1 MVSLSAGDDDPPNGS
16 SGPHWCEP
24 EELLHSLYNFT
35 HAPAS
40 SQQSLSHIEAL
51 CGLLERFEK
60 QALRTYQTGDAAGV
74 RSTWTALTPDG
85 AALLH
90 TAFTALRGRR
100 SRLTWL
106 PDYGCALL
114 GLTPAGSCLAPVGMG
129 IGNGAPTSAT
139 PALAGG
145 GGDAEVDD
153 GDDPRSRPGELAL
166 HLVALDGWAF
176 YIHSTPSGSQRG
188 AQCGGHTTH
197 FCGSIS
203 AELYDNLVAA
213 VRRREE
219 EALRRTQQAFR
230 HTADFIYAAVCGA
243 LAEVAGGVAVVQQ
256 ATCGRGGF
264 TDVGPHSGAD
274 TKPDTCWPLVKAVLQ
289 VLLEHFGAC
298 DGTTTT
304 ATITPPL
311 SGGVPAAAPP
321 SPSLLFRQALAHLDL
336 WLLHRQLR
344 LIRAETATPLALTSA
359 MQMLA
364 AAATKAATL
373 AADGYDMSAFEAAC
387 RQAEQHLRA
396 AAGERALIAA
406 RALELPPADSPDF
419 QGSCRP
425 PCGVL
430 PPAFTPGREAE
441 EQGLAAAR
449 QRASRNLG
457 SVPLLPPGSSS
468 FRQVLAAL
476 SQPAWSKPDSDVGA
490 LLALRSV
497 ERELFYRATM
507 GSSGSGSGNG
517 GSSGSGVGG
526 DGGLGFDHPVNAL
539 SADEVA
545 ALEQVLDAYRVAVQR
560 FLASPAAA
568 AQMRVEQMSREVMAV
583 WVGYCLMH
591 TAARLQHP
599 QLESFGA
606 FSDHTDLRHLV
617 LSDRLAVD
625 AALAVA
631 AYLQRCKR
639 RGGSGRELFSLRDG
653 GAATLDF
660 AQEFASAC
668 PRLQGIWQQEHA
680 DAQARVDAHW
690 RKVRSKQT
698 LLAKLRNVLLAAL
711 QKAAAQLQEKLR
723 KHKQEVNAA
732 EAEPREID
740 GGGLFAWFR
749 GGRRHIIDSNISSA
763 KRRVQEVEAAIADN
777 KERQRSIEAK
787 IMQSEAAPPPVIQP
801 LPASRKLALRWLFF
815 LHMPPLLR
823 HLSRVSFLA
832 QQMLLPRPCGTAVI
846 NAIRVRH
853 LTSIVQHYNNQ
864 RQDRAYISTLR
875 QPLGGTDGRV
885 MLWSDAA
892 VPSASNIGPKHVDYF
907 RTPSDGV
914 WYPDSLDLRMAWG
927 GSGAA
932 ADQGQG
938 FPAPFFNAFAALEP
952 SLVELYFTERLPPG
966 CESLQWAMHV
976 RASSAATPA
985 ERGNIGIAQQD
996 TKPSWLSKPA
1006 FLDFT
1011 RLRSYPLGQL
1021 RRLAAAL
1028 HDRTLPLAHPAVH
1041 SLVRQLLYHLGNLT
1055 DGGVQGADST
1065 TPPQLLWRTG
1075 WLAEGDVLEALH
1087 GELAALAEE
1096 LETTPREHEAV
1107 LLLGEVASYLSAWHP
1122 PCGDI
1127 ARRFAAMTRRVAD
1140 ELEPQVA
1147 AVSSG
1152 DYATSGGLL
1161 AKQCRWRCMALMCW
1175 AGVAAVPQVTTT
1187 ASAATAAAGSVLLTE
1202 AAAQELVTLMV
1213 QVNHGRVFL
1222 QRPELQSQL
1231 APLLVRAHGVLAA
1244 ASGALMEA
1252 VGRAPHILTQAVAR
1266 VLQQRT
1272 PDGLNWRRL
1281 ADTGSFEAVDGDQR
1295 LFSINIL
1302 DGTVLFD
1309 GWPPGRLPKD
1319 FTAHPLYRRTF
1330 GDWNFDVALASDG
1343 VMRSLRPVGGRM
1355 YDFEVSADGQRLA
1368 IVESD
1373 PRDGT
1378 RLELLDVGPDG
1389 SCGLWGAEL
1398 PLLLRLLYSH
1408 WLCRERGV
1416 LVLRPRDFQQH
1427 DVHYVIRCSAAS
1439 SSSVPAAAA
1448 NATTAVRRFEY
1459 DCRRVP
1465 PHLRPQRWSQ
1475 LLSEAHRADLPDRLV
1490 LLSGST
1496 VKNKLLAK
1504 LEHPDFIHA
1513 YVSDG
1518 MVAATH
1524 GPAAAETNGPLLLL
1538 ELPRFGLEFE
1548 LRPTDGSGSGGGCGQ
1563 VLSRD
1568 YAGYRL
1574 HRRQLLVHGDADAGA
1589 PVSFDAVQYT
1599 LPEFRQCLVLERVP
1613 GTGAVVGARRE
1624 DVLVLLPAGG
1634 VVIDRGSSS
1643 GGGGGSGGAT
1653 GGGASVRIEVSSDAH
1668 AHVKV
1673 HCYEVHGRFGH
1684 LRAASI
1690 PARLQLAAL
1699 YAATGTLL
1707 PEPGSRSTGG
1717 QMAMQLLR
1725 QCWTNRPLGAQE
1737 LAQLRNVG
1745 SLGGHL
1751 VPGLRLLVHELE
1763 LSASE
1768 LRHLHEATTRSASEA
1783 KTPAPPQSAGP
1794 AALDPDAAIG
1804 YQQMLKSQGC
1814 GGGGGDVGG
1823 GGSWPANPRLL
1834 LTPGEEMRTLGTRRA
1849 AREVPAWLR
1858 LGQFK
1863 AIEIREDEAFP
1874 VEAGYVAKVEERL
1887 SRLLEA
1893 PPARKAAPPYPLQP
1907 HQDMGAGAGV
1917 VGDADGGGGA
1927 GAGVGGDTD
1936 GGGGP
1941 TPLELEMHGELRDS
1955 WEAHHLEPELESSR
1969 LVPGALEEIATLTA
1983 AVQQRRAAAE
1993 SYLMHRLTSVPADVG
2008 PRGSSF
2014 RLLRCAG
2021 VAPTPGPLDL
2031 MAAAWRREAV
2041 LAQFNPF
2048 LSHQSMA
2055 ALHSGV
2061 LVWLQLCVLED
2072 RLARLG
2078 RLATA
2083 GPAYHI
2089 NFVQELLVRRVWDPA
2104 QHPQWLV
2111 FEAEGQLQIRP
2122 AQLAVATCGGIW
2134 LVVRLNFLSTLLEE
2148 AYGHLH
2154 QHLCAGVLG
2163 RKLFVM
2169 PFHRDVQLTTAGARA
2184 MRASLLHCKQEGGLL
2199 LTAPE
2204 HRLSLLLKRQELWAK
2219 GHAREAEVTAL
2230 DRLAALPYL
2239 DLMDERDELLHHRL
2253 QLVYACGDP
2262 TALPGLQERTAAMQ
2276 ALLHVVSRLAVA
2288 AVPEHGAAA
2297 AAAKGDSGPPPP
2309 SLRLLPPGA
2318 AVLEP
2323 PPQRSPGGF
2332 CGLRLLPG
2340 DTLTQALQGLHRRL
2354 AEALMDEPPYELRWL
2369 RNHPLQERILRC
2381 VTDAS
2386 ESAAVLLGPEA
2397 VGSAPQQLSDDQLA
2411 VVLAL
2416 RGLLG
2421 CNLLQHCLQK
2431 RHLVDYGVNR
2441 HTGSRKRMAV
2451 PYRAAHMPSERSEFA
2466 QPDVALLLTN
2476 LSYYYDGLSHDEF
2489 LAALTTL
2496 LRMGPNAQRDY
2507 YQGWLRL
2514 GRHDIPAADLASF
2527 DCVSKVDVSNRP
2539 QMELMH
2545 THMRHNMA
2553 LVDFWLTHC
2562 VFPTE
2567 GRQFP
2572 QRLGVSAWN
2581 LADNNSKSY
2590 TSRAA
2595 SDHIVLNT
2603 AGGAGEGQ
2611 QQQQQVIG
2619 ASGSG
2624 GGQAASGRAAG
2635 VELVVGFSGTNDNHR
2650 LLPLQVHQAHPEE
2663 SSLRATNGKMLSVI
2677 LNNTLGYTTLRQ
2689 FQPRPDEP
2697 QKPQPQQQ
2705 VDIAGVVAAGVGSGG
2720 GGGGALGGNA
2730 AEQQPLWQ
2738 VLCDT
2743 ALAEGVDALLDCG
2756 ALLAGASNREAAEYL
2771 LGRLDRDRYQGV
2783 TFYDEGEDARGW
2795 VVADL
2800 RNRRLPRHA
2809 SPVAERETLVI
2820 FDDARCR
2827 GADLQLRPDAVGLL
2841 TLGPGVCKDKLMQAA
2856 GRLRQLGRGQRLH
2869 FAAAV
2874 DITAKIRQHA
2884 PAADSTKVPLH
2895 LIRKPNGRA
2904 TSHQQRHAREGPP
2917 PQHQPPTAALHV
2929 LRWVMYNTV
2938 QATLRGV
2945 VQWSNHGL
2953 HFAATKD
2960 APARALHD
2968 EVLELGDL
2976 YGGGK
2981 AAKPIAQVV
2990 AAKARHRRQR
3000 CSEQGGGG
3008 GGLDPDMDG
3017 LMSRIE
3023 DRAALYGRGCMVAA
3037 GTAADDEECEREL
3050 EEEEE
3055 EDQEVERQV
3064 ARVSPAAEQDWE
3076 YGAVLGAVSTAR
3088 LDAAGALLVRLA
3100 EVVPRFLQPSSGLG
3114 AIPWSREVLCTTN
3127 FLLATPPP
3135 RGSSSALNE
3144 YLRPVDAMLLFP
3156 SGETVLISERE
3167 ADQLQALAWANR
3179 PASSNGASSSTS
3191 ATAAAAAPAPAPL
3204 LVSLS
3209 YARDSF
3215 THGRHGPP
3223 PLAISLLGSGTAAG
3237 SEPPPAM
3244 AAAAGAGAIVPAGG
3258 RRPSLVGAA
3267 ALVSVQLF
3275 NGEASYSGEVLRKEL
3290 RSVVWR
3296 RRGEVETLVGMRG
3309 KQALLPRS
3317 DLERACDD
3325 A

>member
-60 QALRTYQTGDAAGV
+60 QALRPGGAAGI

-90 TAFTALRGRR
+90 TALRGRR

-114 GLTPAGSCLAPVGMG
+114 GLTPGSCLAPVGMG
-129 IGNGAPTSAT
+129 IPNGAPSSNT

-176 YIHSTPSGSQRG
+176 CIHSTPSGSQRA

-197 FCGSIS
+197 FCGSIP
-203 AELYDNLVAA
+203 ADLYDNLAAA

-219 EALRRTQQAFR
+219 EAQRRSRQNHTQQAFR
-230 HTADFIYAAVCGA
+230 HTPDFIHAAVCGA
-243 LAEVAGGVAVVQQ
+243 LAEVAGGVAAGQRP
-256 ATCGRGGF
+256 TCGRGGF
-264 TDVGPHSGAD
+264 ADVGAHSGAD

-373 AADGYDMSAFEAAC
+373 AADGYDISAFEAAC

-396 AAGERALIAA
+396 AAGERALTAA

-430 PPAFTPGREAE
+430 PPAFTRGREAE

-468 FRQVLAAL
+468 FRQVLAAM

-545 ALEQVLDAYRVAVQR
+545 ALEQVLDAYRAAVQR

-568 AQMRVEQMSREVMAV
+568 AQMRVEQMSREVLAV

-668 PRLQGIWQQEHA
+668 PRLQGIWQQEQT
-680 DAQARVDAHW
+680 DAQVRVDAHW
-690 RKVRSKQT
+690 REVQRKQA
-698 LLAKLRNVLLAAL
+698 LAAKLRTELAEL
-711 QKAAAQLQEKLR
+711 QKAAAQQQETLC
-723 KHKQEVNAA
+723 KHKQELEAA
-732 EAEPREID
+732 KEELREIGNDSD
-740 GGGLFAWFR
+740 GDSDSACSV
-749 GGRRHIIDSNISSA
+749 GRREQRRRINQNISSA
-763 KRRVQEVEAAIADN
+763 GRRIQEVEAAIAHN
-777 KERQRSIEAK
+777 KQQQRRTKANLKEA
-787 IMQSEAAPPPVIQP
+787 EAAPAPVIQP
-801 LPASRKLALRWLFF
+801 LPACRNLALRWLFF

-823 HLSRVSFLA
+823 HLSRASFLA
-832 QQMLLPRPCGTAVI
+832 QQMLLPRPCSTDVKK
-846 NAIRVRH
+846 AICVQH
-853 LTSIVQHYNNQ
+853 CTSIVQHYNNQ
-864 RQDRAYISTLR
+864 RQDRVYISTLR
-875 QPLGGTDGRV
+875 QPLGGADGRV

-892 VPSASNIGPKHVDYF
+892 VPSASNIGPKHVDHC

-914 WYPDSLDLRMAWG
+914 WFPDSLDLRMAWG

-938 FPAPFFNAFAALEP
+938 FPAPFFNPFAALEP

-976 RASSAATPA
+976 RASPAATPA

-1041 SLVRQLLYHLGNLT
+1041 TLVRQLLYQLGSMT
-1055 DGGVQGADST
+1055 DGGSQGAASNT
-1065 TPPQLLWRTG
+1065 SPQLLWRTG
-1075 WLAEGDVLEALH
+1075 WLAEGDVLEVLH

-1096 LETTPREHEAV
+1096 LDTTPREHEAV
-1107 LLLGEVASYLSAWHP
+1107 LLLG
-1122 PCGDI
+1122 
-1127 ARRFAAMTRRVAD
+1127 

-1175 AGVAAVPQVTTT
+1175 AVVAAAPPVTTT
-1187 ASAATAAAGSVLLTE
+1187 ASAATAAAGSMMLTE

-1231 APLLVRAHGVLAA
+1231 APLLVRAHGVMAA

-1252 VGRAPHILTQAVAR
+1252 VGRVPHILTQAVAR

-1272 PDGLNWRRL
+1272 PDGLTWRRL
-1281 ADTGSFEAVDGDQR
+1281 GDTGSFEAVAGDQQ

-1309 GWPPGRLPKD
+1309 GWPPGRLPKEV
-1319 FTAHPLYRRTF
+1319 TAHPLYRRTF
-1330 GDWNFDVALASDG
+1330 GDWNFDVALATDG
-1343 VMRSLRPVGGRM
+1343 VMRSLRPVEGRM

-1368 IVESD
+1368 IVEND

-1378 RLELLDVGPDG
+1378 RLELLDVGPDS

-1398 PLLLRLLYSH
+1398 PLSLRLLYSH

-1427 DVHYVIRCSAAS
+1427 DVHYVIRCSAS

-1448 NATTAVRRFEY
+1448 NATTTAVRSCEF

-1496 VKNKLLAK
+1496 VKDKLLAK
-1504 LEHPDFIHA
+1504 IEHPDFIHA

-1518 MVAATH
+1518 MVTATH
-1524 GPAAAETNGPLLLL
+1524 GPAAANTNGPLLLL

-1548 LRPTDGSGSGGGCGQ
+1548 VRPTDGSGGGGGGGGCGQ

-1568 YAGYRL
+1568 YTGYRL
-1574 HRRQLLVHGDADAGA
+1574 HRRQLLVYGDAAAGA
-1589 PVSFDAVQYT
+1589 PPVSFDAVQYT

-1624 DVLVLLPAGG
+1624 DVLVLVPAGE
-1634 VVIDRGSSS
+1634 VVMDRGSSS

-1653 GGGASVRIEVSSDAH
+1653 GGGASVRVEVSSDAH
-1668 AHVKV
+1668 AHLKV
-1673 HCYEVHGRFGH
+1673 HCYGVHGRFGH

-1768 LRHLHEATTRSASEA
+1768 LRHLHEAAARSVSEA
-1783 KTPAPPQSAGP
+1783 KTPPPPQSAGP

-1804 YQQMLKSQGC
+1804 YQQILKSQGY
-1814 GGGGGDVGG
+1814 GGDVGG
-1823 GGSWPANPRLL
+1823 GGGWPANPRLL

-1863 AIEIREDEAFP
+1863 AIEIRQDEALP

-1887 SRLLEA
+1887 SRLLKA

-1917 VGDADGGGGA
+1917 GGDA
-1927 GAGVGGDTD
+1927 D

-1969 LVPGALEEIATLTA
+1969 LVPGALKEIATLTA

-2008 PRGSSF
+2008 PRGSCF

-2089 NFVQELLVRRVWDPA
+2089 NFVQELLVRRIWDPA

-2122 AQLAVATCGGIW
+2122 AQLAVARHLISHPGAIAQLNMGEGKTRVILPMLVLHWADGSR
-2134 LVVRLNFLSTLLEE
+2134 VVRLNFLSTLLEE

-2239 DLMDERDELLHHRL
+2239 DLMDESDELLHHRL

-2276 ALLHVVSRLAVA
+2276 DLLHVVSRLAVA
-2288 AVPEHGAAA
+2288 AVPAHGAATA
-2297 AAAKGDSGPPPP
+2297 AANGDSGPPPP

-2340 DTLTQALQGLHRRL
+2340 EALTQALPELHRRL
-2354 AEALMDEPPYELRWL
+2354 AEALMEEPPYELRWL

-2386 ESAAVLLGPEA
+2386 ESAAVLLGPDA

-2451 PYRAAHMPSERSEFA
+2451 PYRAAHTPSERSEFA

-2514 GRHDIPAADLASF
+2514 GRQDIPAVDLASF

-2553 LVDFWLTHC
+2553 LVDFWLIHC

-2581 LADNNSKSY
+2581 LADNNSKSD

-2603 AGGAGEGQ
+2603 GGRAGGGQRQ
-2611 QQQQQVIG
+2611 QQQQQRANG
-2619 ASGSG
+2619 TSGGSG

-2689 FQPRPDEP
+2689 FQPRHDEP
-2697 QKPQPQQQ
+2697 QMPQHYQA
-2705 VDIAGVVAAGVGSGG
+2705 DIAGVVAAGVGSGG
-2720 GGGGALGGNA
+2720 GGGGALAGNA
-2730 AEQQPLWQ
+2730 AEQPLWQ

-2800 RNRRLPRHA
+2800 RNRRLP
-2809 SPVAERETLVI
+2809 L
-2820 FDDARCR
+2820 
-2827 GADLQLRPDAVGLL
+2827 
-2841 TLGPGVCKDKLMQAA
+2841 
-2856 GRLRQLGRGQRLH
+2856 
-2869 FAAAV
+2869 
-2874 DITAKIRQHA
+2874 
-2884 PAADSTKVPLH
+2884 
-2895 LIRKPNGRA
+2895 PN
-2904 TSHQQRHAREGPP
+2904 E
-2917 PQHQPPTAALHV
+2917 
-2929 LRWVMYNTV
+2929 
-2938 QATLRGV
+2938 
-2945 VQWSNHGL
+2945 
-2953 HFAATKD
+2953 
-2960 APARALHD
+2960 
-2968 EVLELGDL
+2968 
-2976 YGGGK
+2976 
-2981 AAKPIAQVV
+2981 
-2990 AAKARHRRQR
+2990 
-3000 CSEQGGGG
+3000 
-3008 GGLDPDMDG
+3008 
-3017 LMSRIE
+3017 
-3023 DRAALYGRGCMVAA
+3023 
-3037 GTAADDEECEREL
+3037 
-3050 EEEEE
+3050 
-3055 EDQEVERQV
+3055 
-3064 ARVSPAAEQDWE
+3064 
-3076 YGAVLGAVSTAR
+3076 
-3088 LDAAGALLVRLA
+3088 
-3100 EVVPRFLQPSSGLG
+3100 PRFKSG
-3114 AIPWSREVLCTTN
+3114 
-3127 FLLATPPP
+3127 
-3135 RGSSSALNE
+3135 
-3144 YLRPVDAMLLFP
+3144 
-3156 SGETVLISERE
+3156 
-3167 ADQLQALAWANR
+3167 
-3179 PASSNGASSSTS
+3179 
-3191 ATAAAAAPAPAPL
+3191 
-3204 LVSLS
+3204 
-3209 YARDSF
+3209 
-3215 THGRHGPP
+3215 
-3223 PLAISLLGSGTAAG
+3223 
-3237 SEPPPAM
+3237 
-3244 AAAAGAGAIVPAGG
+3244 
-3258 RRPSLVGAA
+3258 
-3267 ALVSVQLF
+3267 
-3275 NGEASYSGEVLRKEL
+3275 
-3290 RSVVWR
+3290 
-3296 RRGEVETLVGMRG
+3296 
-3309 KQALLPRS
+3309 
-3317 DLERACDD
+3317 
-3325 A
+3325 